1 MRLELG
7 DMVRTSDG
15 QEAGVLD
22 RLILD
27 PSCAAVKTVVL
38 HKGLLLGRSVEAPLN
53 LLDAT
58 TEDMLRLTCA
68 ADQLDDLPEFTE
80 GSYTTQPPVGY
91 STPFNN
97 PAERLSWPL
106 GAGAVGSGFA
116 ANGPLVSTGNGLP
129 AATGA
134 EMLDQA
140 TSAEVRET
148 WRKQDAQ
155 NAVLGASSEVRS
167 SDDKKLGTVRGLSV
181 DPLSGQVTRLVLHK
195 GFLGGEEIELPGALI
210 ARVDDDVVYLSAT
223 ATDTMARAK
232 GTKGVD

>member
-7 DMVRTSDG
+7 DTVRTSDG
-15 QEAGVLD
+15 QEAGTLD
-22 RLILD
+22 RLVLD
-27 PSCAAVKTVVL
+27 PTYVAVKTVVL
-38 HKGLLLGRSVEAPLN
+38 RKGVLLGRSVEVPLN
-53 LLDAT
+53 LLDTT
-58 TEDMLRLTCA
+58 TEETPRLTYTA
-68 ADQLDDLPEFTE
+68 AQLDDLPEFTE
-80 GSYTTQPPVGY
+80 GSYTTQPPVEY
-91 STPFNN
+91 NTPFNN

-140 TSAEVRET
+140 TSAEVREA

-155 NAVLGASSEVRS
+155 NAVLGASSDVRS
-167 SDDKKLGTVRGLSV
+167 RDDEKLGTIHGLIV

-195 GFLGGEEIELPGALI
+195 GLLGGEEIELPGELI

-223 ATDTMARAK
+223 TTDTMARAK
-232 GTKGVD
+232 GAKGLD